1 MTSQVSTVCTILYP
15 FYDNEKWLWRN
26 AEQIL
31 YLCAILYRP
40 MYQKHVYTGISI
52 FFKLISRSISAI
64 EPADQNPS
72 VYKAAGKFMSQFQQ
86 SHSIWKMS
94 QTHRH

>member
-1 MTSQVSTVCTILYP
+1 MTMKNDYEEMLNK
-15 FYDNEKWLWRN
+15 FYIYVQYFID
-26 AEQIL
+26 
-31 YLCAILYRP
+31 LCIKSMFTLAL
-40 MYQKHVYTGISI
+40 VF

-86 SHSIWKMS
+86 SHSI
-94 QTHRH
+94 